1 MRYGGRVVVDDVDLS
16 AKPGEVLSI
25 AGPNGAGKSTLLAVL
40 SRSVVPCAGT
50 VQIDRTDINLLHPV
64 ALARRRAVL
73 EQTPIRDLPFSVV
86 ELVEMSIPSSVQ
98 PDRTTQISADLLDL
112 LGLRHLSDQPV
123 NTLSGGEA
131 HRAHLARA
139 MAQLRAARDLGEG
152 NYFLID
158 EPTASLDLAHQR
170 EVLNA
175 ARGLAKEGIGVI
187 VILHDLTLTAAISDR
202 TVLMCDGRIAAEG
215 RPDDVLTPEILE
227 GVYRTPL
234 RTVRVENQLAVLPR
248 L

>member
-1 MRYGGRVVVDDVDLS
+1 
-16 AKPGEVLSI
+16 
-25 AGPNGAGKSTLLAVL
+25 
-40 SRSVVPCAGT
+40 
-50 VQIDRTDINLLHPV
+50 
-64 ALARRRAVL
+64 
-73 EQTPIRDLPFSVV
+73 
-86 ELVEMSIPSSVQ
+86 
-98 PDRTTQISADLLDL
+98 
-112 LGLRHLSDQPV
+112 
-123 NTLSGGEA
+123 
-131 HRAHLARA
+131 